1 MPFSEA
7 ESRLS
12 PLASRLTRPQPSM
25 SSSAP
30 SHEKLTAS
38 EAAARLAASRASTTS
53 SSSSSLELDLAS
65 LASAAAAAAP
75 GLSAEALAALGSYRV
90 PLISADGGC
99 SLPDKLQPEPFGI
112 LSELTEG
119 QGEAPACA
127 VERLL
132 ALRSLCEA
140 LAAATGAQWCGVYE
154 LVPASE
160 RSVAWG
166 GSSAAPCLLKL
177 AYTGAPSRPYFPLTA
192 EFAEHSNNSTVGL
205 TGCTA
210 VYHDVRALRKEM
222 PYYSCDGKVRSEVCS
237 PIFDSSSGSI
247 IGIMDVEA
255 FQPQAFLEPAKL
267 AAVLAACE
275 ALGAS
280 NLLKRK
286 Q

>member
-1 MPFSEA
+1 M
-7 ESRLS
+7 
-12 PLASRLTRPQPSM
+12 
-25 SSSAP
+25 SSAP
-30 SHEKLTAS
+30 SHEKLTAP
-38 EAAARLAASRASTTS
+38 EAAARLAASRSSSS

-75 GLSAEALAALGSYRV
+75 GLPAEALAALGSYRV

-127 VERLL
+127 VVRLL

-210 VYHDVRALRKEM
+210 VYHDVRALRKEV

-237 PIFDSSSGSI
+237 PIFDSSGSI

-255 FQPQAFLEPAKL
+255 FHPQAFLEPAKL

-280 NLLKRK
+280 SLLKK
-286 Q
+286 QQ